1 MKGKRIWSGLL
12 ALVFCL
18 GLLPAAALAADD
30 TDITTE
36 GSWTDQN
43 NYDISWYTG
52 AASDTT
58 EFTLF
63 DAADLAGL
71 AVIVNGLYEVTG
83 DEDWNKVEATLGGTR
98 KKGEILQDDFEGK
111 NVKLGTDVTINLS
124 DKNWTPIGSSYASPF
139 KGTFDGSGATITGLT
154 ITDGSR
160 NAGLFGH
167 VDGGTIQ
174 NVTLTEVSINISVGY
189 QNIAVGGIAACVY
202 GSDANATVSQCS
214 VSGTITVAVSPAYG
228 TQTVGG
234 IVGANRYSIAS
245 GTITP
250 ELNFSTAVS
259 GCEFSGEISSA
270 GTATGGIAGRSCGG
284 IQNCTN
290 KGTVDASAD
299 APVGG
304 IVGLIDCDYYYYDG
318 SATSS
323 VEGCDNQGK
332 IISTGTTIEA
342 AAGGIVGVIRST
354 TGTDRSDVVCIEKC
368 CNSGEIESKM
378 TSGGILGRMHCT
390 QYSGL
395 GSVEISQCYNAG
407 KIQAKKEFESTT
419 TGAGGLIGV
428 LAYGKE
434 ERVTVKDSYNVEAVS
449 GGTKNNTGGLLGA
462 TLTNT
467 NGTAGTISLTSCY
480 NAGKLTGHNSYT
492 GGILG
497 RDGAGSSAKL
507 THCYFWEDCGVT
519 GENSKSANYMTED
532 DTWSTNLGLDPS
544 VWEKSENNLSESNNL
559 IGYLPVL
566 TENKQD
572 PAPTLTR
579 SAKRDQDPLT
589 ISGLPSGTINET
601 CAEFTLTAAGGTGDG
616 AVTWES
622 SNTKVAIVNSGK
634 VTITGVGPVT
644 ITATKAGGNDYND
657 ATASVDFTVYG
668 RPISEVTILNLAAPV
683 QGTSPVQNISV
694 PDGANYK
701 ALTGLG
707 IGSPQLDVIW
717 KDESD
722 TSVSTFE
729 QNKIYTATIRLKADD
744 YYSFAD
750 SVNVSLGS
758 VQSTAY
764 SKIETDKEE
773 DGSLTVTVTFKAT
786 NHTHSWETEW
796 SRNATHHWHAC
807 QSDGCPL
814 SESGMQGYNQHVDT
828 DDDGIC
834 DTCNATIGYLIT
846 FDAGGGTCD
855 QNDARTDVNGNLSSL
870 PTPTRGNYTFDGWF
884 TMATGGEKVTTDTVF
899 TQDTTIYAHWTAV
912 SSGGSS
918 RPTYP
923 PIVTDTAGGDTS
935 VAPARPHKGDTV
947 TITPKPDQG
956 NEVDSV
962 TVTDRNGDPVKVT
975 DKGDGTYTFTQ
986 PTGKVTI
993 TVTFRDKED
1002 QPTGLPFTDVAPGA
1016 WYYDAVAYAY
1026 EHGLMHGTSATTFS
1040 PNGTTT
1046 RAQIVTILWRLVDS
1060 PAGEAPADFA
1070 DVDPAAWY
1078 GEAVRWAAGQ
1088 GIVGGYGNGSFGP
1101 NDPVTREQLAAIL
1114 YRFAQHMGYDTEGQ
1128 ADLSGFTDLAQG
1140 STYAREAM
1148 AWCVDA
1154 GLLSGTSPTT
1164 LSPRGQA
1171 TRAQTAAVLMRLC
1184 QGYGM

>member
-18 GLLPAAALAADD
+18 GLLPATALAADD

-43 NYDISWYTG
+43 NYDISWYTT

-58 EFTLF
+58 EFTLS

-71 AVIVNGLYEVTG
+71 AVIVNGLYKVTG
-83 DEDWNKVEATLGGTR
+83 DEDWHQGEATLGG
-98 KKGEILQDDFEGK
+98 KFEQDEELQDSFEEK
-111 NVKLGTDVTINLS
+111 TIKLADSAEINLS
-124 DKNWTPIGSSYASPF
+124 NKNWTPIGSSNVSPF
-139 KGTFDGSGATITGLT
+139 KGTFDGSNATITGLT

-174 NVTLTEVSINISVGY
+174 DVTLTDVNVSMDDNDSGY
-189 QNIAVGGIAACVY
+189 IAVGGVAACIY
-202 GSDANATVSQCS
+202 GTSSQAVISNCS
-214 VSGTITVAVSPAYG
+214 VSGTIELNSGSWKFVHA
-228 TQTVGG
+228 VGG
-234 IVGANRYSIAS
+234 IVGATGYSVNGGTIGQHDEGKSTVENCAFTGTIQSS
-245 GTITP
+245 GT
-250 ELNFSTAVS
+250 E
-259 GCEFSGEISSA
+259 
-270 GTATGGIAGRSCGG
+270 TGGIVGRSGG
-284 IQNCTN
+284 AVKKCTN
-290 KGTVDASAD
+290 EGAITTSAD
-299 APVGG
+299 GPVGG
-304 IVGLIDCDYYYYDG
+304 IVGLITCNDPTTFSIED
-318 SATSS
+318 
-323 VEGCDNQGK
+323 CDNQGK
-332 IISTGTTIEA
+332 ITNSGTTIEA
-342 AAGGIVGVIRST
+342 AAGGIAGEIGMDCSAVYIK
-354 TGTDRSDVVCIEKC
+354 KC
-368 CNSGEIESKM
+368 RNSGEIVSAM
-378 TSGGILGRMHCT
+378 TAGGILGRMNCT
-390 QYSGL
+390 QSSDL
-395 GSVEISQCYNAG
+395 DTVEISQCYNAG

-428 LAYGKE
+428 LAYGAE
-434 ERVTVKDSYNVEAVS
+434 EQVTVKDCYNVGIIS
-449 GGTKNNTGGLLGA
+449 GGTNNNTGGLLGA

-467 NGTAGTISLTSCY
+467 NGKAGTISLISCY
-480 NAGKLTGHNSYT
+480 NAGKLTGHSSYT

-507 THCYFWEDCGVT
+507 THCYFWEDCGSMSGPGT
-519 GENSKSANYMTED
+519 SATANYMTED
-532 DTWSTNLGLDPS
+532 NSTWADNLGLDTTI
-544 VWEKSENNLSESNNL
+544 WKKDNNNLSDPQTL

-566 TENKQD
+566 KENKQD

-579 SAKRDQDPLT
+579 SAKQDQGPLT

-601 CAEFTLTAAGGTGDG
+601 CAEFTLTAADSTGDG
-616 AVTWES
+616 AVTWKS
-622 SNTKVAIVNSGK
+622 SDTNVATVDDSGK

-657 ATASVDFTVYG
+657 ATASVSFTVYG
-668 RPISEVTILNLAAPV
+668 QPISEVTILNLAAPV
-683 QGTSPVQNISV
+683 QGASPVQHISV
-694 PDGANYK
+694 PDDANYA

-707 IGSPQLDVIW
+707 VGGEVLDVTW
-717 KDESD
+717 KDGD
-722 TSVSTFE
+722 GHSVSTFE
-729 QNKIYTATIRLKADD
+729 KDKVYTATIRLKANE

-750 SVNVSLGS
+750 SVDVELASIRP
-758 VQSTAY
+758 TAIQY
-764 SKIETDKEE
+764 SSATAAE
-773 DGSLTVTVTFKAT
+773 DGTGNLIVEVVFNAT
-786 NHTHSWETEW
+786 THEHLW
-796 SRNATHHWHAC
+796 SEKWTDNATHHWHAC
-807 QSDGCPL
+807 QNDGCPL
-814 SESGMQGYNQHVDT
+814 SESGMQDYNQHVDT
-828 DDDGIC
+828 DDDGTC

-855 QNDARTDVNGNLSSL
+855 QNDARTDVNGKLFSL

-993 TVTFRDKED
+993 SVTFRDKET
-1002 QPTGLPFTDVAPGA
+1002 PGLPFVDVAPDT
-1016 WYYDAVAYAY
+1016 WYFDAVRYAY
-1026 EHGLMHGTSATTFS
+1026 ENSLMVGTSPTAFS
-1040 PNGTTT
+1040 PNGMTT

-1060 PAGEAPADFA
+1060 PAGEAPVDFA

-1128 ADLSGFTDLAQG
+1128 ADLSGFTDLAQV